1 MVRREN
7 SLRDTDVIAARRGV
21 VSITP
26 VRLAHSAELSPEDRA
41 IWEGK

>member
-1 MVRREN
+1 MVRRED

-26 VRLAHSAELSPEDRA
+26 VRLAHTAELSPEDRA
-41 IWEGK
+41 TWEGR

>member
-1 MVRREN
+1 MVRREQ

-26 VRLAHSAELSPEDRA
+26 VRLAHTAELSAEDRA
-41 IWEGK
+41 AWEGR

>member
-41 IWEGK
+41 AWEGK